1 MVIYTSRKSRCS
13 SAGRALPW
21 GGRGR
26 RFKSCHLDQKKQNRP
41 CVYSAFSY
49 LMKILNLPSTRPARR
64 RRGVV
69 RGSPKRACELW
80 GFAVVCRR
88 FKSCHL
94 DQGESK
100 RTLLFL
106 LISICSAFWTICQNS
121 LFLFLQIIKFGF
133 IRSKYNI
140 ELSNLLRN

>member
-49 LMKILNLPSTRPARR
+49 LMKILNLPSTRPARK

-80 GFAVVCRR
+80 GFAVVRRR

-94 DQGESK
+94 DHKETIILIREISV
-100 RTLLFL
+100 LWLFYCPNGGIL
-106 LISICSAFWTICQNS
+106 PFFI
-121 LFLFLQIIKFGF
+121 GF
-133 IRSKYNI
+133 TAKI
-140 ELSNLLRN
+140 